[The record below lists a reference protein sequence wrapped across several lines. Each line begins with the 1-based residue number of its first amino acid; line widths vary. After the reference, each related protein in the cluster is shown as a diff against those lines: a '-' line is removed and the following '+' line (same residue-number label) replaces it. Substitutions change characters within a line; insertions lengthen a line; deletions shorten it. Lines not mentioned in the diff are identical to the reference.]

1 MKALQ
6 GHAASF
12 WQLRLCGNI
21 QRERSKDCSGD
32 MRLMDF
38 LRMFGKD
45 ARNGTMLASDS
56 RRRWL
61 ESKSG
66 ISFTELCFQQHAD

>member
-1 MKALQ
+1 
-6 GHAASF
+6 
-12 WQLRLCGNI
+12 
-21 QRERSKDCSGD
+21 
-32 MRLMDF
+32 MDF